1 MNILTHSSHCNRVIT
16 FAYQLQASLMVSKI
30 DVVLPRCMKYVNHN
44 STHILLY
51 TLCVFLSVAS
61 GHPNLIFFLQ
71 LLVKFLFQKQSSS
84 NTLNI
89 FVLFSIFSL
98 FLSLVLFLELKVIT
112 YNLFTEN
119 LASNFLYKFYYF
131 IGFIMIILVKYD
143 SVNIQF
149 YSYVRFLH

>member
-1 MNILTHSSHCNRVIT
+1 M
-16 FAYQLQASLMVSKI
+16 LQTGKHTE
-30 DVVLPRCMKYVNHN
+30 Y
-44 STHILLY
+44 
-51 TLCVFLSVAS
+51 
-61 GHPNLIFFLQ
+61 LQ

-89 FVLFSIFSL
+89 FVLFTIFSL